1 MCHSN
6 LFLSLLPHVLPSISW
21 SPVYSQVLCDQFFL
35 PPQMSENVWH
45 VSFSPWFPW
54 FNIVSS
60 CSIQVAS
67 TDWISSFHEQIIFH
81 CVYMPVFKIHLLTN
95 DSIYGILSIV
105 LQSTWEFIYPSP
117 KLISFPYIQAS
128 RQFSWSHG
136 SSIASGFFFDPP
148 SSFA

>member
-1 MCHSN
+1 
-6 LFLSLLPHVLPSISW
+6 VL
-21 SPVYSQVLCDQFFL
+21 
-35 PPQMSENVWH
+35 H

-60 CSIQVAS
+60 CSIRVAS
-67 TDWISSFHEQIIFH
+67 TDWISSFYEQIIFH

-136 SSIASGFFFDPP
+136 SSIASGFFLILHPVLLNTHTNLHAY
-148 SSFA
+148 SLNKILSFILIFAKCVMLCLSDNNHSYEG